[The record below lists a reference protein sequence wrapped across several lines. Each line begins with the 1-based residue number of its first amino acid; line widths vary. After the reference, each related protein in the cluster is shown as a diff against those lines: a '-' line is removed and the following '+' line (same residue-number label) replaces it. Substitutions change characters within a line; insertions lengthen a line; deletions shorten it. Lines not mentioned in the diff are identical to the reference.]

1 MLCGAPGT
9 RARSLMSGY
18 GNVIVGKLNLKKKSK
33 KKRAREEAEAAADA
47 AEAEEDALVD
57 ASAAPDDAKP
67 AAGDESGEWLTESEK
82 RVRKQ
87 QRKNQARV
95 LAQVATMTHRDKVRR
110 LSGGGAR
117 ASAPSVRARAR
128 APHSRPRVNPR
139 AAHRWKSS
147 TRSWATSRSTT
158 TFRASAQRATDRNRG
173 GARHCTLKSTTGKR
187 RYGAAFRRSLCASSP
202 VTHYLSQVWTIKTR
216 AIYSHGY
223 RSGSRASGALWSTAD
238 SARHVEQG
246 KGTRAYSEAGL
257 VS

>member
-1 MLCGAPGT
+1 MQAPECEGGRGRGGCAGT

-33 KKRAREEAEAAADA
+33 KKRAREEAEAAAAA
-47 AEAEEDALVD
+47 AEAEEDALAD
-57 ASAAPDDAKP
+57 PSAAPDDAKP

-110 LSGGGAR
+110 LLAGGAR
-117 ASAPSVRARAR
+117 ALAPSVRARAR

-158 TFRASAQRATDRNRG
+158 TFRASARRATDRNRG
-173 GARHCTLKSTTGKR
+173 GARHCTCKKFTTGKR

-202 VTHYLSQVWTIKTR
+202 VIHYLSQVWTIKTR
-216 AIYSHGY
+216 AIYSRARA
-223 RSGSRASGALWSTAD
+223 RSAAHCR
-238 SARHVEQG
+238 
-246 KGTRAYSEAGL
+246 
-257 VS
+257 

>member
-1 MLCGAPGT
+1 MRAPT
-9 RARSLMSGY
+9 PARPHAHMSGY

-33 KKRAREEAEAAADA
+33 KKRAREEAEAAAAA
-47 AEAEEDALVD
+47 AEAEEDALAD
-57 ASAAPDDAKP
+57 PSAAPDDAKP

-110 LSGGGAR
+110 LLAGGAR
-117 ASAPSVRARAR
+117 ALAPSVRARAR

-202 VTHYLSQVWTIKTR
+202 VIHYRHSLSITSLDNKNQGYLQSRAR
-216 AIYSHGY
+216 AIRRSLPMTAMYTDQTPAHSEHG
-223 RSGSRASGALWSTAD
+223 
-238 SARHVEQG
+238 
-246 KGTRAYSEAGL
+246 
-257 VS
+257 